1 MVLVSG
7 GSSRGKKEKAEVL
20 FFEEVGREER
30 ESHVTWVTH
39 SN

>member
-1 MVLVSG
+1 MLVSR
-7 GSSRGKKEKAEVL
+7 GSGRGKKEKAEVL